1 MKAIIL
7 AAGVG
12 ERMRPLTDHT
22 PKPLLRVAGLPLLE
36 HHILHLVSAGI
47 TELVINVSHLAQQ
60 IVDYFGSGERWGA
73 SITYSP
79 EEEPLETAGG
89 IYQAMPLLGNAPFI
103 VVNGDIWI
111 DFPFAQLTTYPM
123 RPGETAHLVMVDNPS
138 QHPQGDFTL
147 DDEGLVR
154 VLEPGSTGLTYAGV
168 GIYTPAFFAG
178 MAPGK
183 VPLRPLLDAAISS
196 SSLGARYFDGLWAD
210 VGTPERLQALD
221 EQVKPARWNRCDDPR

>member
-1 MKAIIL
+1 MIL

-22 PKPLLRVAGLPLLE
+22 PKPLLPVAGVPLIE
-36 HHILHLVSAGI
+36 HHILHLAAAGI

-60 IVDYFGSGERWGA
+60 IVDYCGKGERWGL

-79 EEEPLETAGG
+79 EDEPLETAGG
-89 IYQAMPLLGNAPFI
+89 IQRAMPLLGDAPFI
-103 VVNGDIWI
+103 VLNGDIWI
-111 DFPFAQLTTYPM
+111 DFPLAQLATY
-123 RPGETAHLVMVDNPS
+123 RLRVGETAHLVMVDNPA

-147 DDEGLVR
+147 DDKGWVRFREEGI
-154 VLEPGSTGLTYAGV
+154 TGLTYAGL

-183 VPLRPLLDAAISS
+183 LPLRPLLDAAIATAN
-196 SSLGARYFDGLWAD
+196 LGARYFAGHWAD
-210 VGTPERLQALD
+210 VGTPQRLQALD
-221 EQVKPARWNRCDDPR
+221 EQVTSSRNR

>member
-1 MKAIIL
+1 MEQGTLKAIIL

-22 PKPLLRVAGLPLLE
+22 PKPLLRVAGMPLIE

-60 IVDYFGSGERWGA
+60 IMDYCGSGERWGV
-73 SITYSP
+73 SISYSP
-79 EEEPLETAGG
+79 EDEPLETAGG
-89 IYQAMPLLGNAPFI
+89 IYQAMPLLGDAPFM

-111 DFPFAQLTTYPM
+111 DYPFAQLARYLL
-123 RPGETAHLVMVDNPS
+123 RSGETAHLVMVDNPA
-138 QHPQGDFTL
+138 QHPQGDFKL

-154 VLEPGSTGLTYAGV
+154 FLEPGSTGLTYAGV
-168 GIYTPAFFAG
+168 GIYTPAFLAG

-183 VPLRPLLDAAISS
+183 LPLRPLLDAAISS
-196 SSLGARYFDGLWAD
+196 SSLGARYFTGHWAD

-221 EQVKPARWNRCDDPR
+221 EQVKSAR